1 MSMDSLLYKNVKP
14 LLFSSHLVQT
24 VQVTFYTP
32 YHTHIPHTMQI
43 YALLQS
49 ALSAG
54 TLAEVSNSSSQVMQS
69 TETAALLWKGPHS
82 SALPGP
88 TGFQTTYRAVNV
100 SVAQP
105 PVGVASMLQS
115 MDDCET
121 HPCQKFGKQLACR
134 TECM

>member
-1 MSMDSLLYKNVKP
+1 MLLDSLVYKSVEP
-14 LLFSSHLVQT
+14 LLLPSHLVQP
-24 VQVTFYTP
+24 VQAIFTYT
-32 YHTHIPHTMQI
+32 THTMQI
-43 YALLQS
+43 NVLLLS
-49 ALSAG
+49 LLSAG
-54 TLAEVSNSSSQVMQS
+54 ALAEVSNSSSQVMQS
-69 TETAALLWKGPHS
+69 TETAALLWEGPHS

-88 TGFQTTYRAVNV
+88 TGFQTAYRAVNV

-121 HPCQKFGKQLACR
+121 HPCQKFGRQLACR